1 MEKIKEGE
9 KMDLQREFSVR
20 IKFPLRLRGKK
31 AKGGGKTD
39 NKNLLQKPNFSS
51 SVKNSIER
59 DDKK

>member
-31 AKGGGKTD
+31 AKGG
-39 NKNLLQKPNFSS
+39 KNRKPK
-51 SVKNSIER
+51 SVAKAKFLFFR
-59 DDKK
+59 

>member
-31 AKGGGKTD
+31 AKGGGK
-39 NKNLLQKPNFSS
+39 NRQQK
-51 SVKNSIER
+51 SVAKAKFLFFR
-59 DDKK
+59 

>member
-51 SVKNSIER
+51 SVKNPIER